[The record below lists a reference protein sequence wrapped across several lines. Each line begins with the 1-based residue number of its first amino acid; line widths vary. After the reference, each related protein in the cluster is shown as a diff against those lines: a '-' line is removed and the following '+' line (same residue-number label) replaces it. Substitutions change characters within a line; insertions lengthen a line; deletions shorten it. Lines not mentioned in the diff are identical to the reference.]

1 MKPATTVRQE
11 LEDYLRQRGS
21 TLHQFSEISGINVG
35 TISSMLSGYRQ
46 ISMHNLDLITEG
58 MGQEEGSLYE
68 VYLEGCLLNLPLDWR
83 RLGPFLRRCAELGK
97 LDCIER
103 LVQAVADNLAYV
115 SMLFETAEQF
125 FREGKRE
132 AAALLYDCVAECER
146 YQHSERL
153 ALSRYRL
160 FTIGLGD
167 DQEENMRM
175 AVQFEPYVE
184 RLEEV
189 DQLEAQKEL
198 ADVYASL
205 HQWDRVNGLAGRLEQ
220 KATLALRSKR
230 LRKIKPKDREG
241 KKTSRPP
248 LFYLLYAYLLKAN
261 VCEAR
266 QEYDRALEYV
276 RRYANYEVCSGEE
289 LSERERQVV
298 EQFRD
303 WGQANT
309 YLYRLMSGEV
319 EVLADYTECVA
330 AKEHESIPAMYRIL
344 QAANRC
350 QLNVDDLLERFRPH
364 FELKE
369 RLYRFGKYNSQIVAD
384 HYVRFL
390 TELAFYELHRQQHD
404 LGIRNLLQS
413 LELAIRFNHES
424 MLFRCVQLFEQFRH
438 VASQESQDQYK
449 NLICEVKRIEKKSV
463 AVYYA

>member
-11 LEDYLRQRGS
+11 LEDFLRQRGL

-46 ISMHNLDLITEG
+46 ISIHNLDLITVG
-58 MGQEEGSLYE
+58 MGREEGSLYE
-68 VYLEGCLLNLPLDWR
+68 LYLEDCLLNLSLDWR

-97 LDCIER
+97 LDCIKR
-103 LVQAVADNLAYV
+103 LVQAVADHLAYV
-115 SMLFETAEQF
+115 PMLFETAEQF
-125 FREGKRE
+125 FREGKRK

-160 FTIGLGD
+160 FTISLGD
-167 DQEENMRM
+167 DQEENMRA

-184 RLEEV
+184 RLDEA
-189 DQLEAQKEL
+189 DQLDALKDL
-198 ADVYASL
+198 ADVNASL
-205 HQWDRVNGLAGRLEQ
+205 HQWDRVSVLAGKLGQ

-230 LRKIKPKDREG
+230 FREIKPEGREG
-241 KKTSRPP
+241 KHASRPP
-248 LFYLLYAYLLKAN
+248 LFYFLYAYLLN
-261 VCEAR
+261 PNICDAR
-266 QEYDRALEYV
+266 QEYEQALGYV
-276 RRYANYEVCSGEE
+276 RRYANYEVRSGEE
-289 LSERERQVV
+289 LSEQERQIA

-303 WGQANT
+303 WGKANA

-319 EVLADYTECVA
+319 GVLANYAECVA
-330 AKEHESIPAMYRIL
+330 AKEDEIIPAMYRIL
-344 QAANRC
+344 QAANRY

-364 FELKE
+364 FALKE
-369 RLYRFGKYNSQIVAD
+369 RLYRFGKYNAQIVAD

-390 TELAFYELHRQQHD
+390 TELVFYDLHRQRND

-449 NLICEVKRIEKKSV
+449 NLICEVKRNEKKRV
-463 AVYYA
+463 AVHYV